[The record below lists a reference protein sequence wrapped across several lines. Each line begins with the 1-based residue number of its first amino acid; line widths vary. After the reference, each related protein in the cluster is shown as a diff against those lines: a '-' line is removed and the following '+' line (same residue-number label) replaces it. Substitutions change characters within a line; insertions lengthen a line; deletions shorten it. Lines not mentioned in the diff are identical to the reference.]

1 MFLVN
6 VMEFEVMSREKARKM
21 SFNPNIPDCIII
33 SITDTHSDRNHFAQN
48 PHIRAVLNLKFDD
61 VDFGENDCICSNDG
75 IKIIDFVNKHL
86 NHVDKIVVHCE
97 AGVSRSAGVCAAL
110 MLIVNGDDSPIFDSA
125 RFCPNMSCYRTVL
138 ETYYGSYNKEA
149 ADEKIARNIKIWRI
163 AEGLDEPDENVKNEE
178 ER

>member
-1 MFLVN
+1 
-6 VMEFEVMSREKARKM
+6 MSREKARKM
-21 SFNPNIPDCIII
+21 SFKPDIKDCIII
-33 SITDTHSDRNHFAQN
+33 SITDTEADLNHFAHN

-61 VDFGENDCICSNDG
+61 VDFGEDNCITPGDG
-75 IKIIDFVNKHL
+75 VKVIEFVNKHI
-86 NHVDKIVVHCE
+86 NHIDKIVVHCE

-110 MLIVNGDDSPIFDSA
+110 MLIVNGNDNQIFDSA

-138 ETYYGSYNKEA
+138 ETYYGSYDKEA

-163 AEGLDEPDENVKNEE
+163 AEGLDEPETAEISKNEE